1 MTSSKVRNHGAES
14 PARRK
19 LGLESGRFRS
29 QTKRILARVLALLES
44 GRFSMV
50 RNIASSVAAVVLV
63 IALALAPASAA
74 VVRARYS
81 VSLIGLRIGEADA
94 IGAIERAA
102 YRIDLDARLTG
113 IAAWLAH
120 VKMALASSGE
130 IRKGVVLPA
139 TYATTSANSREI
151 RTVRMA
157 LDAGTVRAVEISPP
171 FEDREGRVPVTAAN
185 KRNVLDP
192 TSALIMAVPAG
203 EPLVGPAACN
213 RTLPVYDGVVRFD
226 VMMSFAG
233 IRNVSVKG
241 YTGPVSVCSVRYR
254 PVAGQR
260 PDSRSTK
267 FMAENR
273 DIEAWLAPVQPAHV
287 VVPFHVAL
295 RTLAGMAEIDAVE
308 FSVEP
313 DSTAKAER

>member
-1 MTSSKVRNHGAES
+1 MSVRLPSSLA
-14 PARRK
+14 AAA
-19 LGLESGRFRS
+19 LGIS
-29 QTKRILARVLALLES
+29 LA
-44 GRFSMV
+44 M
-50 RNIASSVAAVVLV
+50 
-63 IALALAPASAA
+63 APASAE

-81 VSLIGLRIGEADA
+81 VSLIGLRIGEANA

-113 IAAWLAH
+113 IAAWIAH

-130 IRKGVVLPA
+130 IRRGVVLPTA
-139 TYATTSANSREI
+139 YATTSANSHEV

-157 LDAGTVRAVEISPP
+157 LDAGTVKAVEISPP
-171 FEDREGRVPVTAAN
+171 FDDREGRVPVTAAN
-185 KRNVLDP
+185 TRNVLDP

-213 RTLPVYDGVVRFD
+213 RILPVYDGVVRFD

-241 YTGPVSVCSVRYR
+241 YTGPVSVCAVRYR
-254 PVAGQR
+254 PIAGHR
-260 PDSRSTK
+260 LDSRATK

-273 DIEAWLAPVQPAHV
+273 DIEAWLAPVEPAHV
-287 VVPFHVAL
+287 VVPFHIAM
-295 RTLAGMAEIDAVE
+295 RTLAGMAVIDAVE